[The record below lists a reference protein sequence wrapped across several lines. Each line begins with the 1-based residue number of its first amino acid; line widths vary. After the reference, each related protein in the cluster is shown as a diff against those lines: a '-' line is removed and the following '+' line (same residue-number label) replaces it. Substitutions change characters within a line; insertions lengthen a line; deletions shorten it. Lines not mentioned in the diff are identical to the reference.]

1 MAKPFTIKLFMP
13 SGNANELKLIE
24 KMNWTGLGM
33 EISRTAWLTH
43 RKREELQQAGIYILA
58 GYDDDEDL
66 PCLYIGQADGIKN
79 RLENHFKNKS
89 FWDRALIFV
98 SSNQGLNRA
107 HITWLE
113 WALIQKAQA
122 IGRCK
127 LDNTSIPNEPRLTES
142 ERADTQEFL
151 HEILSIL
158 PLVEVTAFEK
168 AQKIQ
173 QQNTQQQKSSNENT
187 IVVPANKEGFE
198 KVFLGEH
205 CWYAVRIAGG
215 RLEQIKYIAAY
226 QTAPISA
233 ITHIAE
239 VASIEPYGDG
249 KKYKLNFVA
258 PARPVG
264 PLKVGNTRRNTPQS
278 PRYTNNIVLDN
289 AQDMGNVFSKK
300 E

>member
-24 KMNWTGLGM
+24 KMNWAGLGM
-33 EISRTAWLTH
+33 EISRTALQTH
-43 RKREELQQAGIYILA
+43 RKREELQQAGIYILV

-79 RLENHFKNKS
+79 RLESHFKNKS

-151 HEILSIL
+151 YEILSIL

-168 AQKIQ
+168 AQKIE
-173 QQNTQQQKSSNENT
+173 QQNTPQQKPSNENT
-187 IVVPANKEGFE
+187 IVVPANKGGFE
-198 KVFLGEH
+198 RVFLGEH

-215 RLEQIKYIAAY
+215 RLDQIKYIAAY

-249 KKYKLNFVA
+249 KKYKLYFNA
-258 PARPVG
+258 PASPIG
-264 PLKVGNTRRNTPQS
+264 PLKLGNTHKNSMQG
-278 PRYTNNIVLDN
+278 PRYTNNIVLNN
-289 AQDMGNVFSKK
+289 ARDMGDVF
-300 E
+300 

>member
-1 MAKPFTIKLFMP
+1 MANPFTIKLFMP

-33 EISRTAWLTH
+33 EISRSAWPAY
-43 RKREELQQAGIYILA
+43 RKRKELTQAGIYILA
-58 GYDDDEDL
+58 GYHDDEDL

-79 RLENHFKNKS
+79 RLENHYKNKS

-98 SSNQGLNRA
+98 SSNHGLNRA

-122 IGRCK
+122 VGRCK
-127 LDNTSIPNEPRLTES
+127 LDNTSMPNEPRLTES

-168 AQKIQ
+168 AQKIE
-173 QQNTQQQKSSNENT
+173 QQNTPQQKSSNENT
-187 IVVPANKEGFE
+187 IVVPANEEGFK

-205 CWYAVRIAGG
+205 CWYAIRIAGG

-226 QTAPISA
+226 QTAPVSA
-233 ITHIAE
+233 ITYIAE

-249 KKYKLNFVA
+249 KKYKLNFAA
-258 PARPVG
+258 PAKPIG
-264 PLKVGNTRRNTPQS
+264 ELKLGNAHKSSMQG
-278 PRYTNNIVLDN
+278 PRYTNHLDLDK
-289 AQDMGNVFSKK
+289 AEDMGDLF
-300 E
+300 